1 MLIGGKHEGVAF
13 HIMEYFGGICICLSC
28 MVEIGSY
35 EPLPDLLFS
44 WGSVAAE
51 FEWRARI
58 QNLKPFNPQARSLEN
73 QVLQDIGSKGRA
85 SLYRIPKP

>member
-1 MLIGGKHEGVAF
+1 MKVWFSTLWSMWGCID
-13 HIMEYFGGICICLSC
+13 IYIYIYICLSC

-58 QNLKPFNPQARSLEN
+58 QTFKPFHPQA
-73 QVLQDIGSKGRA
+73 
-85 SLYRIPKP
+85 